1 MEDDLIHQMHHFL
14 IKKLPMKRNVLLHDT
29 SYSTDCQL
37 MPSAKPSSFLL
48 ATNLQPL
55 CLSVLFWHFLQI
67 LTRLNLYSLR
77 KLLSTLS
84 FSIQWKG
91 FPTGGSYKEG

>member
-1 MEDDLIHQMHHFL
+1 MEDDLVYQMHRFL
-14 IKKLPMKRNVLLHDT
+14 IKKLPMKRKVLLHET

-37 MPSAKPSSFLL
+37 ITSAKPSSFLL

-67 LTRLNLYSLR
+67 LTRLNLYSLK
-77 KLLSTLS
+77 KLPSTLP

-91 FPTGGSYKEG
+91 FPSGGSYKEG